1 VSDHD
6 HDHERGGHEVDKLPN
21 ARLFNL
27 LFGLSF
33 LVLLSSIGV
42 IQLFNMQVKGIEQSR
57 AKQVSFRL
65 LEYRDEMSK
74 LQGSHGSITVL
85 DEGGVE
91 RPAHHMPVAEARR
104 RVLENP
110 ELLGGAP
117 KYRGWENS
125 SVGKTISTL
134 QEANKAARPAVV
146 PQPEEE
152 PGSDEPGSDE
162 PGSDEPANDEPGSDE
177 PAQKAPAQKPTPEAP
192 AEKAPAQKPAPKAP
206 AEKPAPKAPAEK
218 PAPADKPAPKKPAP
232 PTEGDGE

>member
-1 VSDHD
+1 VSEHDHD
-6 HDHERGGHEVDKLPN
+6 HEHEHERGGHEVDKMPN

-57 AKQVSFRL
+57 AQQVSFRL

-74 LQGSHGSITVL
+74 VLGSHGSITVL

-91 RPAHHMPVAEARR
+91 RPAHHMPIAEARR

-117 KYRGWENS
+117 KFRGWENS

-134 QEANKAARPAVV
+134 QEANKAARPAVI

-152 PGSDEPGSDE
+152 PGNE
-162 PGSDEPANDEPGSDE
+162 EPANEE
-177 PAQKAPAQKPTPEAP
+177 PANEEPANEEPANEEP
-192 AEKAPAQKPAPKAP
+192 AEKAPAEKPAPKAP

-218 PAPADKPAPKKPAP
+218 PAPADKPAPKKPAA
-232 PTEGDGE
+232 PTDEGDGE